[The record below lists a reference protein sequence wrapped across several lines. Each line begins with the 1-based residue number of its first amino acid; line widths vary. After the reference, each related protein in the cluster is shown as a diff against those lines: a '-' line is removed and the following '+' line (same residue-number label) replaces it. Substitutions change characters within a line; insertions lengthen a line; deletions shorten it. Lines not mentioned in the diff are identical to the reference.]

1 MYQLIVRLL
10 GSPEISYGEQIV
22 KIPRRRSRALLF
34 YMLCTQTPQPRERLL
49 ALLCGE
55 MDERSARH
63 TFKTLLAEVR
73 ALLRNLDPSVE
84 WIIGDTD
91 QLTLNH
97 LAPLWID
104 TEVFETNITAHPR
117 NLTSAIKLYR
127 GDFLDGF
134 FLKDA
139 PAFESWTRSTRDH
152 FLQLYIDGL
161 RRLAEVYETQG
172 QTLQAI
178 DCAQT
183 LLHTDPFLEEAHA
196 RLMRLFWISGNRVE
210 ALRQYERLCE
220 LFTEELGI
228 KPSTSTQKLYE
239 QIAQSHEPSTT
250 VSLAPAAPGSTGAS
264 ASSPLPVAKTAA
276 VTKRVPPLL
285 GRNEEL
291 VWLQKHLTDPD
302 AGAVFLLLQGEA
314 GVGKTRLLD
323 AVIEHYG
330 SSWRVLRGR
339 FQEVEQDHPYHALLA
354 ACRHSL
360 HTEDMAH
367 LHMPRV
373 WLNELACLLPDLFPP
388 EVVPEPLV
396 SGGPTQAAEAFVAL
410 LNQLATP
417 QRPLLLVLD
426 DLHWADAAT
435 IALLGHLTQH
445 VQRGRVFLL
454 GAARSEGTTKRLA
467 PLYRSMRRQRSF
479 AALNIARLS
488 SQDIATIAS
497 FVLADQRQSGG
508 GKYEDPGGVLR
519 HMCSQYS
526 EGNPFF
532 ALEWLQLARQ
542 ALSEGDK
549 ISSLSALPTPEAV
562 RAFIQA
568 QVERLSTDAAIL
580 LDAAAVLGN
589 PFDPLAA
596 ARMAGLSRHG
606 AIAAMRELVE
616 DELIVDC
623 RTTGHG
629 LCTFAHHVIRDVLL
643 EKISPA
649 QRSLFLHFFEPP
661 VNDAHAQSSSF

>member
-10 GSPEISYGEQIV
+10 GSPEIAYGEQIV

-152 FLQLYIDGL
+152 FLHLYIDGL

-172 QTLQAI
+172 QILPAI
-178 DCAQT
+178 DCTQT
-183 LLHTDPFLEEAHA
+183 LLHTDPFLEEEHA

-210 ALRQYERLCE
+210 ALRQYERLCD
-220 LFTEELGI
+220 LFAEELGI
-228 KPSTSTQKLYE
+228 KPSTSSQKLYE
-239 QIAQSHEPSTT
+239 QIAQSNEPSTT
-250 VSLAPAAPGSTGAS
+250 VSLAPVVPGSTGAS

-276 VTKRVPPLL
+276 VKKRVPPLL

-291 VWLQKHLTDPD
+291 AWVQKHLTDPD

-323 AVIEHYG
+323 AVVEHYG
-330 SSWRVLRGR
+330 SAWRVLRGR

-354 ACRHSL
+354 ACRQSL
-360 HTEDMAH
+360 HMEDLAH

-373 WLNELACLLPDLFPP
+373 WLNELVCLLPDLFSP
-388 EVVPEPLV
+388 EVVPEVSV
-396 SGGPTQAAEAFVAL
+396 SGNPTQVADAFVAL

-426 DLHWADAAT
+426 DLHWADATT

-454 GAARSEGTTKRLA
+454 GAARSGHATKRLA
-467 PLYRSMRRQRSF
+467 PLCRSGRWQRSC

-497 FVLADQRQSGG
+497 FVLADQRPLG

-519 HMCSQYS
+519 HICYQYS
-526 EGNPFF
+526 EGNPFL

-542 ALSEGDK
+542 ALSAGDK
-549 ISSLSALPTPEAV
+549 IGNLSALPTPEAV
-562 RAFIQA
+562 RVFVQA

-580 LDAAAVLGN
+580 LDAATVLGN

-606 AIAAMRELVE
+606 AIASLRELIE
-616 DELIVDC
+616 DALIVDYPMA
-623 RTTGHG
+623 GHG
-629 LCTFAHHVIRDVLL
+629 LCAFAHHVIRDVLL

-649 QRSLFLHFFEPP
+649 QRSFFLQSFEPP
-661 VNDAHAQSSSF
+661 VNDAHAQSPSF